1 MAIRTNSRRSITMN
15 CRAFGGLLI
24 LAAIAAFP
32 GPAVGDAPVTDDKET
47 GFTSLFNG
55 KDLDGWHIMGG
66 GQFSVKDGVILL
78 NKGGGWLR
86 SDKEYKDFEL
96 RLQFRFVEKNA
107 NSGIFLRANDDK
119 GPGKAYQ
126 VQTMDG
132 DSIGDIYTR
141 DLANPTVKR
150 DAEKLKKAFKPTGQ
164 WQEYA
169 ITAKGGRL
177 EVKLNGELITVAEGL
192 ADQPGYIGP
201 QGEGGV
207 LEFRKIRIRAIK

>member
-1 MAIRTNSRRSITMN
+1 MNIRRTT
-15 CRAFGGLLI
+15 AGLALVCFF
-24 LAAIAAFP
+24 AARPIVAHEQP
-32 GPAVGDAPVTDDKET
+32 PADDKET

-55 KDLDGWHIMGG
+55 KDLTGWHIMGG

-107 NSGIFLRANDDK
+107 NSGIFLRANDDN
-119 GPGKAYQ
+119 GPSKAYQ

-141 DLANPTVKR
+141 ELAKPTVKR
-150 DAEKLKKAFKPTGQ
+150 DAEKLKKAFKPTGE

-169 ITAKGGRL
+169 ITAKGGQL

-201 QGEGGV
+201 QGEGGI
-207 LEFRKIRIRAIK
+207 LEFRKIRIRELQE

>member
-1 MAIRTNSRRSITMN
+1 LS
-15 CRAFGGLLI
+15 
-24 LAAIAAFP
+24 AAGPNVADEPPAA
-32 GPAVGDAPVTDDKET
+32 DDKET

-55 KDLDGWHIMGG
+55 KDLAGWHIMGG

-86 SDKEYKDFEL
+86 SEKEYKDFEL

-107 NSGIFLRANDDK
+107 NSGIFLRANNDN
-119 GPGKAYQ
+119 GPSKAYQ

-150 DAEKLKKAFKPTGQ
+150 DAEKLKIAFKPTGE

-169 ITAKGGRL
+169 ITAKGGHL
-177 EVKLNGELITVAEGL
+177 EVKLNGELITVADGL
-192 ADQPGYIGP
+192 GDQPGYIGP
-201 QGEGGV
+201 QGEGGI
-207 LEFRKIRIRAIK
+207 LEFRKIRIRDLKE

>member
-1 MAIRTNSRRSITMN
+1 MTIRRVI
-15 CRAFGGLLI
+15 GGLALVCLFAQGPI
-24 LAAIAAFP
+24 VADDQPAA
-32 GPAVGDAPVTDDKET
+32 DDKEN

-55 KDLDGWHIMGG
+55 KDLAGWHVMGG

-86 SDKEYKDFEL
+86 SDNEYKDFEL

-107 NSGIFLRANDDK
+107 NSGIFLRANNDN
-119 GPGKAYQ
+119 GPSKAYQ

-141 DLANPTVKR
+141 DLAKPTVKR
-150 DAEKLKKAFKPTGQ
+150 DAEKLKKAFKPTGE

-169 ITAKGGRL
+169 ITARGGRL
-177 EVKLNGELITVAEGL
+177 EVILNGELITVAEGL
-192 ADQPGYIGP
+192 ADQSGYIGP

-207 LEFRKIRIRAIK
+207 LEFRKIRVRELKE